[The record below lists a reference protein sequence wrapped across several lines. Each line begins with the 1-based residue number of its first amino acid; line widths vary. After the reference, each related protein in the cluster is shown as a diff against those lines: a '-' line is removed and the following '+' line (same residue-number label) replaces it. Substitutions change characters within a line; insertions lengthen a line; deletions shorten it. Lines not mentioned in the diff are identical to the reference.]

1 MRLALALLALA
12 TGAIRGETAPAARIA
27 SLSPAA
33 TRIVRD
39 LGAGDSIVL
48 ATRWCELPAG
58 HPARRDADA
67 FEPDLES
74 LAEARPTLVL
84 VPRLANPLLADRL
97 RGLGIPTEVLAAES
111 PESPARDIRRLGALL
126 GRTSEAAPWLE
137 ARREQER
144 MPRGKR
150 RILIVWDGVMAGQGS
165 YLSWVIEQAG
175 GETLA
180 SASRWPEWD
189 RESVARYN
197 PELVLYL
204 QASGP
209 ASPTPDP
216 TRLEEWRRQ
225 PALRATVASSTGC
238 IYHLKPG
245 SDWLPASGLP
255 GAAATLRELLRT
267 SGVR

>member
-74 LAEARPTLVL
+74 LAAARPTLVL

-97 RGLGIPTEVLAAES
+97 RGLGLRTEVLA
-111 PESPARDIRRLGALL
+111 PESPDSPASDIARLGSLL
-126 GRTSEAAPWLE
+126 GRETAADKLLE
-137 ARREQER
+137 ARRAQER
-144 MPRGKR
+144 QPRGR
-150 RILIVWDGVMAGQGS
+150 VRMLIIWDGVMAGAGS
-165 YLSWVIEQAG
+165 YLGWVIENAG
-175 GETLA
+175 GQAVPGER
-180 SASRWPEWD
+180 RWPEWD
-189 RESVARYN
+189 AATAAHYN

-204 QASGP
+204 HAGGP
-209 ASPTPDP
+209 ATPQP
-216 TRLEEWRRQ
+216 AEARILEWRRT
-225 PALRATVASSTGC
+225 PALRATLAGSRGC
-238 IYHLKPG
+238 IYELKAS
-245 SDWLPASGLP
+245 SDWLPSSGLP
-255 GAAATLRELLRT
+255 RAAAALRELATT